1 MIAENGHGYIVY
13 LRGHEGRGIGIGN
26 KIAAYALQEKGH
38 NTYEANEQ
46 LGLPKDNRNYI
57 DAIWMLKALSINNF
71 SLVSNNPEKVKA
83 LKNANFNF
91 DVLQVP
97 VTSTE
102 QNQKYLS
109 DKIQF
114 GHHTLKFN

>member
-1 MIAENGHGYIVY
+1 MKTIFSFLLALATVKASIAQTTERPKLV
-13 LRGHEGRGIGIGN
+13 IGIVVDQMRVDYLTRYESKFGEGGF
-26 KIAAYALQEKGH
+26 KKLIKGGYF
-38 NTYEANEQ
+38 N
-46 LGLPKDNRNYI
+46 
-57 DAIWMLKALSINNF
+57 
-71 SLVSNNPEKVKA
+71 
-83 LKNANFNF
+83 KNANFNF